1 MKDCT
6 PESYARWIQAQRP
19 PLEWFLD
26 QSETDQI
33 RMSEQGA
40 IYRVDGYIELA
51 QAIADPALFE
61 AQTYAESDPEAAEYL
76 VRRLAD
82 QHAAA
87 LAEEPH
93 NGSYVTRSTPVRS
106 MDQAME
112 DCEKDTQ
119 EVSAARVEKLAG
131 DVKKNRFMGMTPD
144 AVTEAANG

>member
-1 MKDCT
+1 MKYT
-6 PESYARWIQAQRP
+6 PESFARWLQAGP
-19 PLEWFLD
+19 VPFFWFLE
-26 QSETDQI
+26 QSETDQQS
-33 RMSEQGA
+33 MSEQGA
-40 IYRVDGYIELA
+40 IHRVDGYIELA
-51 QAIADPALFE
+51 QAIQDPALFE

-112 DCEKDTQ
+112 DCETDDQ
-119 EVSAARVEKLAG
+119 EVSAARVEKLTG
-131 DVKKNRFMGMTPD
+131 DKKTARFMGMAPD
-144 AVTEAANG
+144 KVTEVVET